1 MGESCAPRNR
11 GGYSR
16 ALDANEQRTS
26 RCKEAS
32 KLTVTSARVKSAAN
46 ALPVVL
52 LLAALPVCAAAQTQP
67 APKLEGKEVKVY
79 TLSPERYQQAVAFNR
94 AVNRLYFLGFI
105 YGVLIYLFVLRS
117 RLAPRYRD
125 WAEHASSC
133 RSVQAIVYA
142 LLLLLTLR
150 ALALPRSAYSHWL
163 HRKFGLSVQ
172 GWGAWAWDWGK
183 SQLLFVVFG
192 AIVVWILY
200 GVIRRSPRRWWFY
213 FWLALLPIIL
223 VVVFAE
229 PVVIE
234 PLFFRFEPLAAR
246 HPQLVVQIERVVER
260 SGLRIPPERI
270 FEMKA
275 SEKYT
280 AVNAYVTGLGASK
293 RVVVWDTTLEKLN
306 QAQTLTVFGHELGHY
321 VLGHISQGIVFAAA
335 ALFVFL
341 RASFGLMAAALRR
354 WGARWA
360 VRGVDDW
367 ASLPVLLLLFSVFNF
382 LGAPIENTFGRHIE
396 HQADLYSL
404 EVTHGI
410 VPEAGEAA
418 AQSFQVLGEINLE
431 DPAPS
436 QFIKVWLYDHPPLQ
450 DRITFAQSY
459 DPWSKGQRPKYVP
472 AP

>member
-1 MGESCAPRNR
+1 M
-11 GGYSR
+11 
-16 ALDANEQRTS
+16 
-26 RCKEAS
+26 
-32 KLTVTSARVKSAAN
+32 
-46 ALPVVL
+46 
-52 LLAALPVCAAAQTQP
+52 
-67 APKLEGKEVKVY
+67 
-79 TLSPERYQQAVAFNR
+79 
-94 AVNRLYFLGFI
+94 
-105 YGVLIYLFVLRS
+105 
-117 RLAPRYRD
+117 
-125 WAEHASSC
+125 
-133 RSVQAIVYA
+133 
-142 LLLLLTLR
+142 
-150 ALALPRSAYSHWL
+150 
-163 HRKFGLSVQ
+163 
-172 GWGAWAWDWGK
+172 
-183 SQLLFVVFG
+183 
-192 AIVVWILY
+192 
-200 GVIRRSPRRWWFY
+200 
-213 FWLALLPIIL
+213 
-223 VVVFAE
+223 VFAE

-382 LGAPIENTFGRHIE
+382 LGAPIENTFSRHIE

-418 AQSFQVLGEINLE
+418 AQSFQVLGEVNLE

-436 QFIKVWLYDHPPLQ
+436 PFIKVWLYDHPPLQ
-450 DRITFAQSY
+450 DRISFAQTY

-472 AP
+472 SP